1 MISKKWPGEF
11 DAVIGGETIP
21 SGGSLV
27 LGGIQSVKNRLK
39 SAATFDTKIAALE
52 DAMNYGDEGL
62 DLVIES
68 LNDSSLIVQMYA
80 TSLLNQSES
89 QKAKQALINYNPW
102 LIFTNLSDWKV
113 EPFNSEIGIL
123 NPNNTAY
130 VVKNKQQLQGL
141 IQDCNCNNLKV
152 LRCHIEDRN
161 LYRRKHLQ
169 DFFQDIALA
178 KDLLP
183 NLRALFIGD
192 TKELMSSQVYIYKIL
207 PILKAYPNLELLKV
221 RGQID
226 NENFLKLDFEK
237 QQAGNTFNKNLV
249 IKKVFQHANLKSLI
263 IEADEL
269 SKSNITKIFNLSLPS
284 LEYLELQGSFGL
296 DIESLNSLFKKSFP
310 NLLYLGLINTRN
322 TNAILKALIES
333 PIIDNLKILNL
344 SQGDLRTLEDID
356 LLKSP
361 KINQLYTLNI
371 SKSCFKSSMLEK
383 LNDLRCQVIADSQ
396 ESYRYDSLCE

>member
-192 TKELMSSQVYIYKIL
+192 TKELMSSQVYIYNIL

>member
-113 EPFNSEIGIL
+113 ELFNPEIGIL

-141 IQDCNCNNLKV
+141 IQDCNCNKLKV

-192 TKELMSSQVYIYKIL
+192 TKELMSSQVYIYNIL

-344 SQGDLRTLEDID
+344 SQGDLITLEDID

>member
-1 MISKKWPGEF
+1 
-11 DAVIGGETIP
+11 
-21 SGGSLV
+21 
-27 LGGIQSVKNRLK
+27 
-39 SAATFDTKIAALE
+39 
-52 DAMNYGDEGL
+52 
-62 DLVIES
+62 
-68 LNDSSLIVQMYA
+68 MYA

-102 LIFTNLSDWKV
+102 LMFTDLSDWKV
-113 EPFNSEIGIL
+113 KHFNPEIGIV

-130 VVKNKQQLQGL
+130 VIKSKNQLQDL
-141 IQDCNCNNLKV
+141 IQNYNCNNLKV
-152 LRCHIEDRN
+152 LRCHIQDRN

-169 DFFQDIALA
+169 DFFQDITSA
-178 KDLLP
+178 KDSLP

-192 TKELMSSQVYIYKIL
+192 TKELMSSQVYIYNIL

-226 NENFLKLDFEK
+226 NDNFLELDFEK
-237 QQAGNTFNKNLV
+237 QQAGNTFDKHLV
-249 IKKVFQHANLKSLI
+249 IKKVFKHTHLKSLI
-263 IEADEL
+263 IEAYEL

-284 LEYLELQGSFGL
+284 LEYLELQCNFGL
-296 DIESLNSLFKKSFP
+296 DIDSLNSLFNKSFP
-310 NLLYLGLINTRN
+310 NLLYLGLINTLN

-333 PIIDNLKILNL
+333 PIIDNLKVLNL

-371 SKSCFKSSMLEK
+371 SRNCFKSSMLEN
-383 LNDLRCQVIADSQ
+383 LNDLRCELVADSQ
-396 ESYRYDSLCE
+396 ESYRYESLCE